1 MSHDDGAACRCVSEH
16 RPQPLEYV
24 IHHLDPVGMGGPDV
38 PENRVWLC
46 DNAHRN
52 VHELLRAMLREDRLI
67 PLSVFSEVYT
77 VAVSR
82 YAYSVAAEG
91 YRRVVARRSA

>member
-1 MSHDDGAACRCVSEH
+1 MAHDDGAACLCVSEH

-24 IHHLDPVGMGGPDV
+24 IHHIEPVGMGGPDA

-67 PLSVFSEVYT
+67 PLSVFSAAYDVP
-77 VAVSR
+77 VSR
-82 YAYSVAAEG
+82 YAHELAAEG
-91 YRRVVARRSA
+91 YRRVVARRSG